1 VSDRQGN
8 IWIANCGNNTVTR
21 YAGGQ
26 PNASRSIP
34 LDIEKPFDIAFNL
47 HGQAF
52 MTGDGDNAVET
63 LNPDGSPALP
73 LPITGGGLDKPMGI
87 AADIQGNMWVA
98 NSGFADV
105 PCPTGSA
112 PPHHHPATLTLINTN
127 GTLAP
132 GQPFTGGGLTAP
144 WGVAVDGHDNVWVS
158 NFGGQ
163 RLSEFCGMQTASCPR
178 GQRTGQPITPDTGYG
193 FDGLVRN
200 TGVQIDPSGNVWLAN
215 NWKTYPFP
223 RRNPG
228 GYQMVVFIGLA
239 GPLHTPLIGPPK
251 PL

>member
-1 VSDRQGN
+1 
-8 IWIANCGNNTVTR
+8 
-21 YAGGQ
+21 
-26 PNASRSIP
+26 
-34 LDIEKPFDIAFNL
+34 
-47 HGQAF
+47 
-52 MTGDGDNAVET
+52 
-63 LNPDGSPALP
+63 
-73 LPITGGGLDKPMGI
+73 MGI

-105 PCPTGSA
+105 PCPTGGP
-112 PPHHHPATLTLINTN
+112 PPHNHPATITLINNN
-127 GTLAP
+127 GTLAK

-158 NFGGQ
+158 NFSGQ
-163 RLSEFCGMQTASCPR
+163 RLSEFCGTDTRNCPR
-178 GQRTGQPITPDTGYG
+178 GTHTGQPISPATGYG

-200 TGVQIDPSGNVWLAN
+200 TGVAIDPSGNVWVVN

-223 RRNPG
+223 QRNPG

-239 GPLHTPLIGPPK
+239 APLRTPLIGPPR